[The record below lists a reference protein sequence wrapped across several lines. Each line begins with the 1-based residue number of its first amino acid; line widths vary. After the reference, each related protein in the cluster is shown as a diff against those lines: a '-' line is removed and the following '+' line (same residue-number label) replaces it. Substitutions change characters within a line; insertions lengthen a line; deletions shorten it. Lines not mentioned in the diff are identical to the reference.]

1 MTRDNKYLLVHL
13 DLILLP
19 LLGGLVLL
27 LLGLEDV
34 ALLLGLRLRLHAG
47 KVLVVDVIGDLS
59 TQAEHYLIQDGRSRS
74 RVVDPH

>member
-1 MTRDNKYLLVHL
+1 MRDDVTRDNNYLLVHL

-34 ALLLGLRLRLHAG
+34 ALLFGLRLRLHAG
-47 KVLVVDVIGDLS
+47 KVLVVDVLGDLS
-59 TQAEHYLIQDGRSRS
+59 TQTEHIFRTACQ
-74 RVVDPH
+74 